1 MPTIFEKIVAGQA
14 PCHKIAETEHAL
26 AFLDI
31 RPVSRGH
38 TLVIPKVHAADLLDI
53 SPASLHAVMDLSQQ
67 VAKRQMAVLGADGIT
82 VWQNNRA
89 AGGQEVF
96 HFHVHV
102 IPRWA
107 NQRLDRKGISMSNA
121 ELRQLAE
128 QLQF

>member
-53 SPASLHAVMDLSQQ
+53 SPASLHAVMDLAQQ
-67 VAKRQMAVLGADGIT
+67 VAKRQMDVLGADGIT

-102 IPRWA
+102 IPRWGG
-107 NQRLDRKGISMSNA
+107 QRLERKGISMNPQD
-121 ELRQLAE
+121 LQQMVE
-128 QLQF
+128 QLRF

>member
-1 MPTIFEKIVAGQA
+1 MTTIFEKIVAGQA

-38 TLVIPKVHAADLLDI
+38 TLVIPKAHAADLLDI
-53 SPASLHAVMDLSQQ
+53 SAQSLQAVMALAQQ
-67 VAKRQMAVLGADGIT
+67 VAKRQMDVLGADGIT

-107 NQRLDRKGISMSNA
+107 NQRLDRKGISMSPQ
-121 ELRQLAE
+121 QLQQMVE
-128 QLQF
+128 QLRF

>member
-1 MPTIFEKIVAGQA
+1 MPTIFEKIVTGQA

-38 TLVIPKVHAADLLDI
+38 TLVIPKVHAADLIDI
-53 SPASLHAVMDLSQQ
+53 SPVSLHAVMDLAQQ
-67 VAKRQMAVLGADGIT
+67 VAKRQMDVLAADGIT

-102 IPRWA
+102 IPRWGG
-107 NQRLDRKGISMSNA
+107 QRLERKGISMNPQD
-121 ELRQLAE
+121 LQQMVE
-128 QLQF
+128 QLRF

>member
-53 SPASLHAVMDLSQQ
+53 SPVSLHAVMDLAQQ
-67 VAKRQMAVLGADGIT
+67 VAKRQMDVLGADGIT

-107 NQRLDRKGISMSNA
+107 NQRLDRKGINMSNA

-128 QLQF
+128 QLQY

>member
-1 MPTIFEKIVAGQA
+1 MTTIFEKIVAGQA

-53 SPASLHAVMDLSQQ
+53 SPVSLHAVMDLAQQ
-67 VAKRQMAVLGADGIT
+67 VAKRQMDVLGADGIT

-128 QLQF
+128 QLQY

>member
-53 SPASLHAVMDLSQQ
+53 SPVSLHAVMDLAQRF
-67 VAKRQMAVLGADGIT
+67 AKRQMDVLAADGIT

-102 IPRWA
+102 IPRWT
-107 NQRLDRKGISMSNA
+107 NQRLDRKGISMSA
-121 ELRQLAE
+121 TELRHLAE

>member
-1 MPTIFEKIVAGQA
+1 MATIFEKIIAGQA
-14 PCHKIAETEHAL
+14 PCHFIAETEQAF

-38 TLVIPKVHAADLLDI
+38 TLVIPKHHSKDLLDI
-53 SPASLHAVMDLSQQ
+53 ASTDLAAVMALAQQ
-67 VAKRQMAVLGADGIT
+67 VAQRQMTVLNAEGIT
-82 VWQNNRA
+82 MWQHNRA

-107 NQRLDRKGISMSNA
+107 GSKLNRQAGVASPD
-121 ELRQLAE
+121 ELRELAD
-128 QLQF
+128 LLRF